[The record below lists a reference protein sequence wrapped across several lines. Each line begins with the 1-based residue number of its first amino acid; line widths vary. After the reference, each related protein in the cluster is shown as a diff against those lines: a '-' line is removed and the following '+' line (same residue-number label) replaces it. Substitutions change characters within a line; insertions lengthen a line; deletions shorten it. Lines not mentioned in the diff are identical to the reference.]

1 MYKLYLP
8 ILGYFFGVV
17 FIWFIYLY

>member
-8 ILGYFFGVV
+8 ILGYIFGVII
-17 FIWFIYLY
+17 IWFIYLY